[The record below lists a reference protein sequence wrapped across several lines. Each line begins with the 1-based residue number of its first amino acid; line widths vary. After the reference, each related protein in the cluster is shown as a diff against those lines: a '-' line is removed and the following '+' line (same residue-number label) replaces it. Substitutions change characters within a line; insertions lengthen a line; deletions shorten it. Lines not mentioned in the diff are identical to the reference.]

1 MAKLTLTI
9 DTIMY
14 HGLEQY
20 IESLEGVSKVLITN
34 KTNLII
40 TITYDDSK
48 IDINTLKLEILLY
61 LNLSKTPSII
71 GFNKYKKGNYK
82 EYKTSI
88 NDFCCEYCLKN
99 MLEILLSNPNI
110 SAVTTNYNTETCNTK
125 KLNMTITYNL
135 DNTNSQEILK
145 LINNILD

>member
-34 KTNLII
+34 KTYLII

-71 GFNKYKKGNYK
+71 GFNKYKNGNYQ

-110 SAVTTNYNTETCNTK
+110 SAVTTDYNADTCNTK
-125 KLNMTITYNL
+125 KLKMTITYNL
-135 DNTNSQEILK
+135 DNTNSKEILK

>member
-14 HGLEQY
+14 QGLEQY

-34 KTNLII
+34 KGCLII
-40 TITYDDSK
+40 TITYDNSK

-88 NDFCCEYCLKN
+88 NDFCCEYGLKN

-125 KLNMTITYNL
+125 KLTMTITYNL
-135 DNTNSQEILK
+135 DNTNFKEILK

>member
-48 IDINTLKLEILLY
+48 IDINT
-61 LNLSKTPSII
+61 
-71 GFNKYKKGNYK
+71 
-82 EYKTSI
+82 
-88 NDFCCEYCLKN
+88 
-99 MLEILLSNPNI
+99 
-110 SAVTTNYNTETCNTK
+110 
-125 KLNMTITYNL
+125 
-135 DNTNSQEILK
+135 
-145 LINNILD
+145 

>member
-14 HGLEQY
+14 QGLEQY

-34 KTNLII
+34 KGCLII
-40 TITYDDSK
+40 TITYDNSK

-71 GFNKYKKGNYK
+71 CFNKYKKGNYK

-88 NDFCCEYCLKN
+88 NGFAVNTVLK
-99 MLEILLSNPNI
+99 I
-110 SAVTTNYNTETCNTK
+110 C
-125 KLNMTITYNL
+125 
-135 DNTNSQEILK
+135 
-145 LINNILD
+145 

>member
-34 KTNLII
+34 KTYLII

-71 GFNKYKKGNYK
+71 GFNKYKKGNYQ
-82 EYKTSI
+82 EYKTFI

-110 SAVTTNYNTETCNTK
+110 SAVTTDYNADTCNTK
-125 KLNMTITYNL
+125 KLKMTITYNL
-135 DNTNSQEILK
+135 DNTDSKEILK

>member
-14 HGLEQY
+14 YGLEQY

-71 GFNKYKKGNYK
+71 GFNKYKKGN
-82 EYKTSI
+82 
-88 NDFCCEYCLKN
+88 DFCCEYCLKN

-110 SAVTTNYNTETCNTK
+110 SAVTTDYNTDTCNTK

>member
-1 MAKLTLTI
+1 MNF
-9 DTIMY
+9 
-14 HGLEQY
+14 GLEQRHIDFILQILHNNIPQKDAKFY
-20 IESLEGVSKVLITN
+20 IFGSRA
-34 KTNLII
+34 
-40 TITYDDSK
+40 
-48 IDINTLKLEILLY
+48 
-61 LNLSKTPSII
+61 
-71 GFNKYKKGNYK
+71 KGNYK

-110 SAVTTNYNTETCNTK
+110 SAVTTDYNADTCNTK